1 MFNVLEF
8 GLDTTTVDL
17 NQAAAEQNSLNC
29 LGIQP
34 VLSIVSMSK
43 GHKAKEAAQNELSSF
58 TAHLTAPSG
67 SGVKSFRL
75 SPCRDDH
82 ISLSV
87 TLSDSFHFC

>member
-1 MFNVLEF
+1 MFNVLVF

-17 NQAAAEQNSLNC
+17 NQAAVEQS
-29 LGIQP
+29 QP

-43 GHKAKEAAQNELSSF
+43 GHKEAAQNDCPLV
-58 TAHLTAPSG
+58 TAHLTTPSG

-82 ISLSV
+82 ISLCV